1 MKKKAVIFDMDGL
14 MFDTQ
19 CIYDKAFD
27 DIAMKLFR
35 FEMSEEMH
43 LALMGRS
50 GQDMIDTAARYL
62 PEGADAEAFI
72 RQTFDLVAELV
83 KTELRA
89 RPGLDTILT
98 YLSDKGYPSGLAS
111 GSDRKI
117 VNSNLESAG
126 IGHYFAATLCGD
138 EVTLGKPHP
147 EGYIKAA
154 AMIGYRPEDC
164 YVLEDSPNGI
174 LAAYRAGCAPIMV
187 PNDVAPDQAT
197 RDMCAGIYDSLSD
210 VAAAME
216 SGEL

>member
-27 DIAMKLFR
+27 DIAMELYN
-35 FEMSEEMH
+35 FEMSHEMH

-62 PEGADAEAFI
+62 PAGADAEAFI
-72 RQTFDLVAELV
+72 RRTFDLVAERV

-89 RPGLDTILT
+89 RPGLDTLLA
-98 YLSDKGYPSGLAS
+98 YLSDKGEPRGLAS

-126 IGHYFAATLCGD
+126 VGHYFAATLCGD
-138 EVTLGKPHP
+138 EVVLGKPHP
-147 EGYIKAA
+147 EGYTRVAEK
-154 AMIGYRPEDC
+154 IGFRPEDC

-187 PNDVAPDQAT
+187 PNDVEPDQAT

-216 SGEL
+216 NGEL

>member
-27 DIAMKLFR
+27 EIAMKLFR
-35 FEMSEEMH
+35 FEMSREMH

-72 RQTFDLVAELV
+72 RRTFDL
-83 KTELRA
+83 
-89 RPGLDTILT
+89 
-98 YLSDKGYPSGLAS
+98 GYPIGLAS

-138 EVTLGKPHP
+138 EVILGKPHP

-187 PNDVAPDQAT
+187 PNDVEPDQAM

>member
-27 DIAMKLFR
+27 EIAMKLFR
-35 FEMSEEMH
+35 FEMSREMH

-72 RQTFDLVAELV
+72 RRTFDLVAELV

-98 YLSDKGYPSGLAS
+98 YLSDKGYPIGLAS

-126 IGHYFAATLCGD
+126 IGHYFAATLCD
-138 EVTLGKPHP
+138 TDRRTAMFSKTVPMVFSPHT
-147 EGYIKAA
+147 GRAA
-154 AMIGYRPEDC
+154 LRSWSRTM
-164 YVLEDSPNGI
+164 
-174 LAAYRAGCAPIMV
+174 
-187 PNDVAPDQAT
+187 
-197 RDMCAGIYDSLSD
+197 
-210 VAAAME
+210 
-216 SGEL
+216 

>member
-27 DIAMKLFR
+27 DIAMKMFR
-35 FEMSEEMH
+35 FEMSREMH

-98 YLSDKGYPSGLAS
+98 YLSDNKYPLGLAS

-126 IGHYFAATLCGD
+126 IGRYFAATLCGD
-138 EVTLGKPHP
+138 EVVLGKPHP

-154 AMIGYRPEDC
+154 AMLGYRPEDC

-187 PNDVAPDQAT
+187 PNDVEPDQAM

>member
-35 FEMSEEMH
+35 FEMSREMH

-62 PEGADAEAFI
+62 PEGADAEVFI
-72 RQTFDLVAELV
+72 RRTFDLVAELV

-98 YLSDKGYPSGLAS
+98 YLSDNGYPIGLAS

-138 EVTLGKPHP
+138 EVILGKPHP

-187 PNDVAPDQAT
+187 PNDVEPDQAM

-216 SGEL
+216 SWEL

>member
-35 FEMSEEMH
+35 FEMSREMH

-62 PEGADAEAFI
+62 PEGADAEVFI

-98 YLSDKGYPSGLAS
+98 YLSDKGYPIGLAS

-138 EVTLGKPHP
+138 EVILGKPHP

-174 LAAYRAGCAPIMV
+174 LAAYSAGCAPIMV
-187 PNDVAPDQAT
+187 PNDVEPDQAT
-197 RDMCAGIYDSLSD
+197 RDMCAGIYGSLSD

>member
-27 DIAMKLFR
+27 EIAMKLFR
-35 FEMSEEMH
+35 FEMSREMH

-72 RQTFDLVAELV
+72 RRTFDLVAELV

-98 YLSDKGYPSGLAS
+98 YLSDKGYPIGLAS

-126 IGHYFAATLCGD
+126 IGHYFAATLCGRIYQGCGND
-138 EVTLGKPHP
+138 RIQTGGLLCSRRQSQWYSRRIQGGLRSDHGP
-147 EGYIKAA
+147 E
-154 AMIGYRPEDC
+154 RC
-164 YVLEDSPNGI
+164 
-174 LAAYRAGCAPIMV
+174 RA
-187 PNDVAPDQAT
+187 
-197 RDMCAGIYDSLSD
+197 
-210 VAAAME
+210 
-216 SGEL
+216 

>member
-35 FEMSEEMH
+35 FEMSREMH

-98 YLSDKGYPSGLAS
+98 YLSDKGYPIGLAS

-138 EVTLGKPHP
+138 EVTLGK
-147 EGYIKAA
+147 
-154 AMIGYRPEDC
+154 
-164 YVLEDSPNGI
+164 DSPNGI

-187 PNDVAPDQAT
+187 PNDVAPDQAM

>member
-35 FEMSEEMH
+35 FEMSREMH

-98 YLSDKGYPSGLAS
+98 YLSDKGYPIGLAS

-126 IGHYFAATLCGD
+126 IGHYFAATLC
-138 EVTLGKPHP
+138 
-147 EGYIKAA
+147 AA

-187 PNDVAPDQAT
+187 PNDVAPDQAM

>member
-1 MKKKAVIFDMDGL
+1 
-14 MFDTQ
+14 
-19 CIYDKAFD
+19 
-27 DIAMKLFR
+27 
-35 FEMSEEMH
+35 
-43 LALMGRS
+43 
-50 GQDMIDTAARYL
+50 MIDTAGRFL
-62 PEGADAEAFI
+62 PDGADAAAYI
-72 RQTFDLVAELV
+72 RTTFDLVAERV
-83 KTELRA
+83 KTELSA

-98 YLSDKGYPSGLAS
+98 YLSDKGYPLGLAS
-111 GSDRKI
+111 GSDRK
-117 VNSNLESAG
+117 VVSNNLESAG
-126 IGHYFAATLCGD
+126 ISHYFTATLCGD
-138 EVTLGKPHP
+138 EVTRGKPDP
-147 EGYIKAA
+147 EGYTRVA

>member
-27 DIAMKLFR
+27 EIAMKLFR
-35 FEMSEEMH
+35 FEMSREMH

-72 RQTFDLVAELV
+72 RRTFDLVAELV

-98 YLSDKGYPSGLAS
+98 YLSDKGYPIGLAS

-117 VNSNLESAG
+117 VNSNL
-126 IGHYFAATLCGD
+126 
-138 EVTLGKPHP
+138 
-147 EGYIKAA
+147 
-154 AMIGYRPEDC
+154 
-164 YVLEDSPNGI
+164 
-174 LAAYRAGCAPIMV
+174 
-187 PNDVAPDQAT
+187 
-197 RDMCAGIYDSLSD
+197 
-210 VAAAME
+210 
-216 SGEL
+216 

>member
-35 FEMSEEMH
+35 FEMSEELH

-62 PEGADAEAFI
+62 PEGAAAEAFI

-98 YLSDKGYPSGLAS
+98 YLSAKGHPIGLAS

-138 EVTLGKPHP
+138 EVVLGKPHP

-187 PNDVAPDQAT
+187 PNNVAPDQAA

>member
-27 DIAMKLFR
+27 EIAMKLFR
-35 FEMSEEMH
+35 FEMSREMH

-72 RQTFDLVAELV
+72 RRTFDLVAELV

-98 YLSDKGYPSGLAS
+98 YLSDNPRQTAS
-111 GSDRKI
+111 GRIYQGCGNDRIQTGGLLCSRRQSQWYSRRIQGGLRSDH
-117 VNSNLESAG
+117 G
-126 IGHYFAATLCGD
+126 
-138 EVTLGKPHP
+138 P
-147 EGYIKAA
+147 E
-154 AMIGYRPEDC
+154 RC
-164 YVLEDSPNGI
+164 
-174 LAAYRAGCAPIMV
+174 RA
-187 PNDVAPDQAT
+187 
-197 RDMCAGIYDSLSD
+197 
-210 VAAAME
+210 
-216 SGEL
+216 

>member
-27 DIAMKLFR
+27 EIAMKLFR
-35 FEMSEEMH
+35 FEMSREMH

-72 RQTFDLVAELV
+72 RRTFDLVAELV

-89 RPGLDTILT
+89 RPGLDMILT
-98 YLSDKGYPSGLAS
+98 YLSDNGYPIGLAS

-138 EVTLGKPHP
+138 EVILGKPHP

-187 PNDVAPDQAT
+187 PNDVEPDQAM